1 MVVAFESV
9 TRVPTGATEAAQ
21 ACEVRIEMIQVV
33 IEDVNII

>member
-1 MVVAFESV
+1 MAFESV
-9 TRVPTGATEAAQ
+9 TRGTGATEAAQ